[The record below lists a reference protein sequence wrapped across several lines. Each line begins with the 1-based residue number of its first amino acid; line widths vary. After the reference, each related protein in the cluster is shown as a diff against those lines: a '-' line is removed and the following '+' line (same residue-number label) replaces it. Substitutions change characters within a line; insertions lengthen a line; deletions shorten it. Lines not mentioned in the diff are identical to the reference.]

1 MHKTYV
7 HVCVW
12 ACTTS
17 RYPRSVVKCGQ
28 KPNKLQ
34 EYVEEA
40 RLIY

>member
-17 RYPRSVVKCGQ
+17 RYPKSVVGTVG
-28 KPNKLQ
+28 KPPQTATNT
-34 EYVEEA
+34 
-40 RLIY
+40 